1 MEKRNKYILMA
12 FLGISCF
19 SLLFFF
25 NSIPLH
31 DPQSPF
37 IQNEG
42 ERAVKQYRVDNIT
55 LFIDY
60 SGVKTNEKF
69 ENISLTNYKTTVY
82 HLLLNCCEVSIQ
94 YNSRGDIYVN
104 GINGVGTGWIYTV
117 NDGALPEMPADYY
130 NLLDNDTVKWKHV

>member
-1 MEKRNKYILMA
+1 MEKRNKYILLA

-25 NSIPLH
+25 NSIIPH
-31 DPQSPF
+31 NPQSPF

-42 ERAVKQYRVDNIT
+42 ERAVRQYSVDNIT

-69 ENISLTNYKTTVY
+69 ENVSLTNNQTTVY
-82 HLLLNCCEVSIQ
+82 HLLLNCCEIIIQ
-94 YNSRGDIYVN
+94 NYGSDIYIEE
-104 GINGVGTGWIYTV
+104 INSVASWIYTV
-117 NDGALPEMPADYY
+117 NNGIPPGMASNHF